1 MAIQNFEELN
11 TFKRR
16 SIPYEEFFGD
26 MELTETQKKKR
37 QEMAMVLEDILC
49 IIFEIIFAEISIG
62 VIDKAHLRQEVIEMI
77 YEKVSTEDFFEDDE
91 QLEDYIEYLL
101 EVVVDKTID
110 NYEKQPDVYDYTGEK
125 PYWVSDDRAKFIA
138 ENESNT
144 LFNGQD
150 YIVAKKQGNTKK
162 IWMAF
167 PDDRV
172 RETHQIANGLEID
185 VDDYFEVGEAQML
198 YPRDLTSEY
207 STLMFFPEEY
217 INCRCTV
224 KYF

>member
-1 MAIQNFEELN
+1 MAIQNFDELN

-16 SIPYEEFFGD
+16 SLPYDEFFGD
-26 MELTETQKKKR
+26 MELTDKQKKERKD
-37 QEMAMVLEDILC
+37 MALILEDILS
-49 IIFEIIFAEISIG
+49 IIFEVILAEVSIG
-62 VIDKAHLRQEVIEMI
+62 VVDKTHLKQETIEMI
-77 YEKVSTEDFFEDDE
+77 YDKISDEDFFEDDE
-91 QLEDYIEYLL
+91 QLEDYIDYLL
-101 EVVVDKTID
+101 DVVVDKTIE
-110 NYEKQPDVYDYTGEK
+110 NYEKQPDVYDYKGEK
-125 PYWVSDDRAKFIA
+125 PYWVSDDRAMFIA
-138 ENESNT
+138 ENEANT
-144 LFNGQD
+144 LFNSQE
-150 YIVAKKQGNTKK
+150 YVEAKKQGYTKK

-185 VDDYFEVGEAQML
+185 VGDYFEVGEAQML

-224 KYF
+224 KYV